1 MPWTLRNESAMR
13 ERRIAACIVTLLG
26 SHMICSGSAIAE
38 EGQAR
43 AALLLAARYD
53 KSALSAENAPLGKPV
68 IVSRFDSEASVS
80 RVRSVEILPDSVQ
93 FVQPAPTADPAFK
106 AVFLTPRGSTG
117 RPVPIQMASFTKPD
131 ESATRDESATKT
143 EETSKPLGPAPN
155 STALIPQE
163 KTAPKMPLSG
173 GTSAHP
179 SPNSIKSQ
187 GSRQSYRSAPP
198 EQKAISRP
206 QIAKTE
212 RSNYGAA
219 EIGATRAF
227 TRF

>member
-1 MPWTLRNESAMR
+1 MR
-13 ERRIAACIVTLLG
+13 EQRITACIVTLLG
-26 SHMICSGSAIAE
+26 SHVICFGSAIAE

-53 KSALSAENAPLGKPV
+53 KSVLSTENAPLGKPV
-68 IVSRFDSEASVS
+68 VVSRFDSEASAS

-93 FVQPAPTADPAFK
+93 SVQSAPTADPAFK

-117 RPVPIQMASFTKPD
+117 RPVPIQMANFAKPD
-131 ESATRDESATKT
+131 ESASTPQ
-143 EETSKPLGPAPN
+143 ETAKPPEPAST
-155 STALIPQE
+155 STALIPQV
-163 KTAPKMPLSG
+163 KVTPRLPPAD
-173 GTSAHP
+173 P
-179 SPNSIKSQ
+179 SPRPSPHAAKKPEA
-187 GSRQSYRSAPP
+187 SRPEYRSHSP
-198 EQKAISRP
+198 EPKPNARP
-206 QIAKTE
+206 QVAKTE